1 MGRNFQEFFLSE
13 MGHWSFKMLYPFNVF
28 KISHRQHVVCEG
40 ICKFFSPSIT
50 ILMEYSEEKK
60 SYIDCFISVSINIS
74 AKQIPIMI
82 FEHVNNE
89 F

>member
-1 MGRNFQEFFLSE
+1 MGRNFQDFFLSE

-40 ICKFFSPSIT
+40 ICKFFSPSI
-50 ILMEYSEEKK
+50 IIEYSEEKK

-74 AKQIPIMI
+74 AKKFQL
-82 FEHVNNE
+82 
-89 F
+89 